1 VLNEGEMDRLID
13 DNTRGIRVEAE
24 RLFHIGLNLGITSNE
39 ERLGILDRMIDL
51 EVRDEKNFVSDGGED
66 EVR

>member
-24 RLFHIGLNLGITSNE
+24 RLFHIGLNLGITSNA
-39 ERLGILDRMIDL
+39 ERLGILNRMIDL

>member
-51 EVRDEKNFVSDGGED
+51 EVRDEKNFVSDGGEE

>member
-24 RLFHIGLNLGITSNE
+24 RLFHIGLNLGITSNA
-39 ERLGILDRMIDL
+39 ERLGILNRMIDL
-51 EVRDEKNFVSDGGED
+51 EVRDEKNFVSDGGEE